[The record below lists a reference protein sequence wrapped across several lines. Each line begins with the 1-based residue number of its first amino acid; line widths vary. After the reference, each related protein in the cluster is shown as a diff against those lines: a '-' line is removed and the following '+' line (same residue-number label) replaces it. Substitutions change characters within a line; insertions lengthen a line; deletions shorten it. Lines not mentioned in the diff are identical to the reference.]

1 MRQVEAAWRLVL
13 VADPVCVCV
22 CVCGWVGG
30 CDTPRVHAI
39 TRLEWRQRLVLVADP
54 GMRLW
59 GQWLFDDYLYSWL
72 SVLMA
77 ASRCL

>member
-1 MRQVEAAWRLVL
+1 MRQVEAGWRLVL
-13 VADPVCVCV
+13 VADPVCV
-22 CVCGWVGG
+22 

-59 GQWLFDDYLYSWL
+59 GQWLS
-72 SVLMA
+72 
-77 ASRCL
+77 